1 MCTIERYNVVY
12 PDGTS
17 QTRDRVRTCPR
28 GTPTRPCSTAEV
40 VPVFEDQHPAVY
52 GRDPALRPEYHPTTP
67 QGSEGSRS
75 RPNTRE
81 KPKSVFDELA
91 LTFKFFNPF
100 SSKHSKKS
108 KKKLYLVRKTKKPHS
123 EVPAII
129 HHYPRAPTPPP
140 PRMMPRREESPVIV
154 PIEPR
159 RNRRHS
165 SPRPHVPQLRHTRER
180 QQRAIVVEKSSSEDD
195 TPSPPVPAR
204 EHIRKSRSISPRTR
218 HEAEKDLMRE
228 KEKRHYAER
237 VAKEEEQARKRAIR
251 IAELERLEK
260 EKAIR
265 ERIEYKEKKR
275 LESAGRARRRQER
288 EESQRAQAQRR
299 QELED
304 LEALNAAERLARRQR
319 EQERRQREVDQRH
332 RQEEEDRLARARRA
346 NIPRRPRH
354 EPTVHQ
360 QSGSNGGMEDRGER
374 FIREAIRQENLR
386 QFEMEAPPRRSYRT
400 YDDARLERRNTI
412 GGNRGWRERRGRQ
425 SD

>member
-12 PDGTS
+12 PDGTR
-17 QTRDRVRTCPR
+17 QTRERVRNCPR
-28 GTPTRPCSTAEV
+28 GTPTRPCSTAEI
-40 VPVFEDQHPAVY
+40 VPVFEDQYPTVRHQ
-52 GRDPALRPEYHPTTP
+52 DPALRSEYHPTTP
-67 QGSEGSRS
+67 QGSDGSRS
-75 RPNTRE
+75 RPSTRE

-108 KKKLYLVRKTKKPHS
+108 KKKLYLIRKTKKPES

-140 PRMMPRREESPVIV
+140 SRMMPRSEESPVIV

-159 RNRRHS
+159 RGRPHS
-165 SPRPHVPQLRHTRER
+165 SHGPQPRHIRER
-180 QQRAIVVEKSSSEDD
+180 PQRAIVVEESSSEDD

-204 EHIRKSRSISPRTR
+204 DHERKSRSISPRSR
-218 HEAEKDLMRE
+218 HEAEKRLMKE

-275 LESAGRARRRQER
+275 LESADRARRRQER
-288 EESQRAQAQRR
+288 EDSQRAQAQRR

-304 LEALNAAERLARRQR
+304 LEALNAAERLSRRQR
-319 EQERRQREVDQRH
+319 EQERRQREEHERQ

-354 EPTVHQ
+354 PPTVHQ
-360 QSGSNGGMEDRGER
+360 PSGSNGGMEDRGER

-386 QFEMEAPPRRSYRT
+386 QFETEAPPRRSYRT